1 MASASGPE
9 STTTATTTAATTTAV
24 PGGRGPTVAATQ
36 PGWRFWVALG
46 AWTAVVAGFV
56 LGLMNF
62 WHLLALALGLALGGG
77 PSLDDQVTVW
87 WTFVGIVI
95 GLTVAA
101 VAAVVAR
108 RWVAFFLALIIAA
121 ACGFFAFV
129 LFPNVRPMV
138 APVAPVEHVD
148 PGPPPCACYS
158 GGICDCPGG

>member
-9 STTTATTTAATTTAV
+9 STTTTAV
-24 PGGRGPTVAATQ
+24 MPGGRGATVVATQ

-62 WHLLALALGLALGGG
+62 WQMLALALGVALGGE
-77 PSLDDQVTVW
+77 PSLDEQVAVW

-101 VAAVVAR
+101 VAAAVAR
-108 RWVAFFLALIIAA
+108 RWVAFCLALIIAA
-121 ACGFFAFV
+121 ACAFFALG
-129 LFPNVRPMV
+129 LFANVRPV
-138 APVAPVEHVD
+138 VSPVAPVEHVD

-158 GGICDCPGG
+158 GSSCDCPGG